1 MPIFLRRCA
10 VQSRQL
16 LTSQKSSLA
25 ENSGILT
32 SANGELGRRLCS
44 MSGLQNSGIFA
55 PRVIEE
61 IQAKAESG
69 LYSIRGFGTL
79 RERRW
84 ATFDDLSFLPCSLTR
99 IPLEGYRE
107 KCSTKTLLGTRFA
120 KKPIE
125 LDIPVMIT
133 GMSWGALSYNAKLL
147 WAKAR

>member
-10 VQSRQL
+10 VQSRQRP
-16 LTSQKSSLA
+16 TSKKSSPA

-32 SANGELGRRLCS
+32 SASGELGRRPCS

-107 KCSTKTLLGTRFA
+107 KCSTKTVLGKRLA

-125 LDIPVMIT
+125 LDIPRSEEHT
-133 GMSWGALSYNAKLL
+133 S
-147 WAKAR
+147 